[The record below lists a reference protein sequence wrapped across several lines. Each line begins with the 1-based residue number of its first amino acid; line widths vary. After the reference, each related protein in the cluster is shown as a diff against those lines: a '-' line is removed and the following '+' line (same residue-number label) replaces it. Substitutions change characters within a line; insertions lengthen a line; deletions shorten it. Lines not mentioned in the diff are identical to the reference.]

1 MQAFKIAVEERNFKI
16 LDVLID
22 LTQQMVEGEL
32 LQMEKLGR
40 CTLGRLIQ
48 TFPAYIREHLFIA
61 VERLNQDCVLT
72 LRHPTQFT
80 CVIEVG
86 RGYVRASRPISR
98 A

>member
-1 MQAFKIAVEERNFKI
+1 MRQKHTSGYNSGAVESRI
-16 LDVLID
+16 LRA
-22 LTQQMVEGEL
+22 
-32 LQMEKLGR
+32 MEKLGR
-40 CTLGRLIQ
+40 CTLGELIQ

-61 VERLNQDCVLT
+61 VERLNQDCALI

-80 CVIEVG
+80 CVVEVG

>member
-1 MQAFKIAVEERNFKI
+1 MRQEHISGCYSTAVESRI
-16 LDVLID
+16 L
-22 LTQQMVEGEL
+22 QA
-32 LQMEKLGR
+32 MEKLGA
-40 CTLGRLIQ
+40 CTLDELIQ

-61 VERLNQDCVLT
+61 VERLNQDCALI

-80 CVIEVG
+80 CVVEVG